1 MVSTFY
7 CIVWHY
13 FGHYVVPICVLFIGL
28 FLKGCLY
35 GTRYIGQAMYWLT
48 DIIFSMHLYEKIKV
62 ISRFGWQ
69 FIWALFF
76 CKHQHMKNDELHEEL
91 LMKGLVLTTG
101 DYHMHAVWNLLI
113 IQEEQKIDN
122 INLLLAKQDPLIYW
136 QYQEVLA
143 PH

>member
-1 MVSTFY
+1 
-7 CIVWHY
+7 
-13 FGHYVVPICVLFIGL
+13 
-28 FLKGCLY
+28 
-35 GTRYIGQAMYWLT
+35 
-48 DIIFSMHLYEKIKV
+48 
-62 ISRFGWQ
+62 
-69 FIWALFF
+69 
-76 CKHQHMKNDELHEEL
+76 MKNDELHEEL

-101 DYHMHAVWNLLI
+101 DYHMHAVLNLLI